1 MTKPDNN
8 STQTLTVFELTRTR
22 RPDDVGYN
30 PAGNNLPV
38 IVARYPTPPT
48 EVKSNHAGTMLEVF
62 IGKECIARHAIGSW
76 DTMTKGQ
83 LTVPPTTPALAEVET
98 LPKEAN
104 ANAAAAL

>member
-1 MTKPDNN
+1 MTKPTNTT
-8 STQTLTVFELTRTR
+8 TQTFTVFELTRTR

-48 EVKSNHAGTMLEVF
+48 EVKSNQAGTMLEVF

-76 DTMTKGQ
+76 DTMTKGE
-83 LTVPPTTPALAEVET
+83 LTVPPAALAEVET
-98 LPKEAN
+98 MPK
-104 ANAAAAL
+104 AADAKAGE